1 MVAFNLDY
9 KSLRAE
15 VRGFLLKKGIPGSV
29 LSLNEN
35 IFEML
40 KKTEVFLRN
49 NGGMRTSGFERIRS
63 EALTIAE
70 KYELEAALD
79 TGLLP
84 GTVETLKSLKLKG
97 LKIGLCTISSEK
109 SARLLLERFK
119 IADLFDI
126 IVTRNMVKQ
135 VKPDPEHLEAVLK
148 GLDVAP
154 QQSMVVGDSPSDI
167 KCAKELDAIAV
178 GLPTGLSTVKQ
189 LMNQGANYI
198 VTSITDL
205 PVLVAK
211 MNKESTV

>member
-1 MVAFNLDY
+1 M
-9 KSLRAE
+9 RAE
-15 VRGFLLKKGIPGSV
+15 VRGLLIGKGIPSSV

-40 KKTEVFLRN
+40 HKTEVFLRN
-49 NGGMRTSGFERIRS
+49 NGGKATGEIEEIRT
-63 EALTIAE
+63 EALNIAE
-70 KYELEAALD
+70 KYELEAAMD

-84 GTVETLKSLKLKG
+84 GAVETLKTLKSMG

-109 SARLLLERFK
+109 SARYLIERFR
-119 IADLFDI
+119 IVELFDI

-135 VKPDPEHLEAVLK
+135 VKPNPEHLEAVLK
-148 GLDVAP
+148 GLNAAP
-154 QQSMVVGDSPSDI
+154 KESIVVGDSPSDI

-189 LMNQGANYI
+189 LTNQGANYI

-205 PVLVAK
+205 PVLLRK
-211 MNKESTV
+211 INKEPTD